1 MKVFSAKRA
10 RYHLAATEKYAASYV
25 KMCASPPPLV
35 KKQFLDIIVEDA
47 AKVLKRKAESA
58 VKEDALVKK
67 HKSTASALKQKQ
79 ERQQPTVGQSLSG
92 SVTLADESKWQHRT
106 IIKVVYQGV
115 RCGGHCAESVLH
127 NHPDGLRE
135 TVPYIINED
144 LHAMIRASPHNTHRR
159 LLSQDGAV
167 AQAI

>member
-1 MKVFSAKRA
+1 MYWLHAK
-10 RYHLAATEKYAASYV
+10 YKEMH
-25 KMCASPPPLV
+25 
-35 KKQFLDIIVEDA
+35 FLDKNPTDVTG
-47 AKVLKRKAESA
+47 SA
-58 VKEDALVKK
+58 
-67 HKSTASALKQKQ
+67 
-79 ERQQPTVGQSLSG
+79 PP
-92 SVTLADESKWQHRT
+92 LADESKWQHRT

-144 LHAMIRASPHNTHRR
+144 LYAMIRASPHNTHRR